1 MATENEVTESEVS
14 VVKEEDAKEVV
25 KEEERKEGEEGEGLK
40 EEEEESEVVAVVE
53 AIVDPVKESLEA
65 AVPTRK
71 ERLQKVM
78 ADLEIQRA
86 AIVNCTLEWKEFEDY
101 FTELEGIMQK
111 RLEDLVAKEKA
122 FEIKYKEMQKALD
135 NREQAVASREQAMLS
150 RVQEQKDHA
159 IASLFEEKRKW
170 LEERSRLEAESAF
183 KGPLTNGVSETN
195 PKPEPIDRANADAAA
210 ITSNGSALHSQ
221 AMEVDVAAS
230 KPTAAAAVEHDGA
243 ANANGSVQPARKSD
257 ITSSISHNTVAPV
270 SNHTTTTSPANPKA
284 VIAPEV
290 RVRPQ
295 LKTLCEI
302 MDGDGLRKYIV
313 DHRKDVGALR
323 NELPSALQC
332 AIDPSRMVLGALEG
346 YHNLEPV
353 VASNPSP
360 QQPSG
365 GSEKDKESGAS
376 ANRRACILLLEC
388 LAVVLADPVMGADH
402 PVVPSNVK
410 ESAKQV
416 ADQWKS
422 RMNLA
427 GDAAGNSLDAQ
438 AFLQLL
444 ATFGIATEYN
454 DDELCKLV
462 TAVARRRQ
470 TPALCRSLGLSA
482 KIPDVVDR
490 LAKEGKQIE
499 ALSFA
504 HSFGIMDRVQ
514 PIPLLKAYLK
524 EARRTAQSILK
535 SGNSSAA
542 AQNDATMKELA
553 ALKAV
558 LKCIEEYQLE
568 SQYPS
573 MPLQKRVV
581 QLEKA
586 KSDRKRAAVAVK
598 AQTKRP
604 RASNGTGA
612 GYATTTNANNNESR
626 NYYRGASDRGQYG
639 SVGVTAYSL
648 QAQNTYDRRGQ
659 GGYSTTYAGGNRS
672 PVSLS
677 SSYLYSTD
685 GLGSPVYGSSGYS
698 NPSNTY
704 SSYQFGSGLP
714 PPPPAYQASF
724 LH

>member
-14 VVKEEDAKEVV
+14 LVKEEDAKEVG
-25 KEEERKEGEEGEGLK
+25 KEEEEEEGEGEGVK
-40 EEEEESEVVAVVE
+40 EEESEVVAVVE
-53 AIVDPVKESLEA
+53 AIVDPVKESLEV

-78 ADLEIQRA
+78 ADLEVQRA

-101 FTELEGIMQK
+101 FTELEGIMQR
-111 RLEDLVAKEKA
+111 RLEDLVAKENA
-122 FEIKYKEMQKALD
+122 FEVKYKEMQKALD
-135 NREQAVASREQAMLS
+135 NREEAVASREQAMLS

-183 KGPLTNGVSETN
+183 KGPLTNGVSDIM
-195 PKPEPIDRANADAAA
+195 PPSAKPEPADRPNADAAA

-230 KPTAAAAVEHDGA
+230 KPSAGNTITAAAVEHDG

-257 ITSSISHNTVAPV
+257 TTTSPTSNNTVTPV
-270 SNHTTTTSPANPKA
+270 SNHTTTSPANPKA
-284 VIAPEV
+284 VIAPPEV

-295 LKTLCEI
+295 LKALCEI

-353 VASNPSP
+353 VANNPSP
-360 QQPSG
+360 QQQSG
-365 GSEKDKESGAS
+365 GCEKDKESGAS

-388 LAVVLADPVMGADH
+388 LAVVLADPVLGADH

-482 KIPDVVDR
+482 KIP
-490 LAKEGKQIE
+490 GW
-499 ALSFA
+499 
-504 HSFGIMDRVQ
+504 
-514 PIPLLKAYLK
+514 
-524 EARRTAQSILK
+524 
-535 SGNSSAA
+535 
-542 AQNDATMKELA
+542 
-553 ALKAV
+553 
-558 LKCIEEYQLE
+558 C
-568 SQYPS
+568 
-573 MPLQKRVV
+573 
-581 QLEKA
+581 
-586 KSDRKRAAVAVK
+586 
-598 AQTKRP
+598 
-604 RASNGTGA
+604 
-612 GYATTTNANNNESR
+612 
-626 NYYRGASDRGQYG
+626 
-639 SVGVTAYSL
+639 
-648 QAQNTYDRRGQ
+648 
-659 GGYSTTYAGGNRS
+659 
-672 PVSLS
+672 LS
-677 SSYLYSTD
+677 STQPLR
-685 GLGSPVYGSSGYS
+685 GP
-698 NPSNTY
+698 
-704 SSYQFGSGLP
+704 
-714 PPPPAYQASF
+714 
-724 LH
+724 